1 MPAAKNKPDPHTLRK
16 SGKLQI
22 ISAQFHLREC
32 HLNLP
37 TPELTVLGTWWL
49 VPSLCS
55 GASVQPLSEMLSSW
69 SLGF

>member
-1 MPAAKNKPDPHTLRK
+1 MPAAKNKPNPHTLRK

-22 ISAQFHLREC
+22 ISAQFHLRRGC

-37 TPELTVLGTWWL
+37 TPELTGLGTWWL

-55 GASVQPLSEMLSSW
+55 GASGQPLPEMLGS
-69 SLGF
+69 

>member
-22 ISAQFHLREC
+22 ISAQFHLRREC

-49 VPSLCS
+49 VSSLCS
-55 GASVQPLSEMLSSW
+55 GASGQALPEMLS
-69 SLGF
+69 F